1 MRSAARLVLAVSAA
15 TLVAGCA
22 AGGPFGRGRGPD
34 EFAVARNAP
43 LAVPPDFALTPP
55 RPGEAE
61 QGAQDPRAQA
71 LQALFGG
78 PQPRSAVETSMLQ
91 VARSE
96 RAALG
101 ARSVAGDPRT
111 AVVSRGTL
119 IQTMLQLPQG
129 DGQEAAVSLPN

>member
-1 MRSAARLVLAVSAA
+1 MRIAPIALAASAAVLLS
-15 TLVAGCA
+15 GCA
-22 AGGPFGRGRGPD
+22 SGGFGRGRGPD
-34 EFAVARNAP
+34 EFSVARNAP
-43 LAVPPDFALTPP
+43 LAVPPDYALTPP
-55 RPGEAE
+55 RPGEADV
-61 QGAQDPRAQA
+61 GIQDPRQQA

-78 PQPRSAVETSMLQ
+78 PQPRSAVENSLLQ

-119 IQTMLQLPQG
+119 VQTILQLPQG
-129 DGQEAAVSLPN
+129 DGQEAAVSVPN

>member
-1 MRSAARLVLAVSAA
+1 MRSVARLALAVSAA

-22 AGGPFGRGRGPD
+22 SGGPFGAGRGPD
-34 EFAVARNAP
+34 EFAVARSAP
-43 LAVPPDFALTPP
+43 LVVPPDYALTPP

-61 QGAQDPRAQA
+61 QGAVDPRQQA

-78 PQPRSAVETSMLQ
+78 PQPRSAVENSMLQ

-101 ARSVAGDPRT
+101 ARSIAGDPQT

-119 IQTMLQLPQG
+119 VQTILQLPQG
-129 DGQEAAVSLPN
+129 DGQEAAVSVPN

>member
-1 MRSAARLVLAVSAA
+1 MRSAARFALAVSAA

-22 AGGPFGRGRGPD
+22 GGGPFGRGRGPD

-55 RPGEAE
+55 RPGEADV
-61 QGAQDPRAQA
+61 GSQDPRAQA

-78 PQPRSAVETSMLQ
+78 PQPRSAVENSLLQ

-119 IQTMLQLPQG
+119 VQTMLQLPQG

>member
-1 MRSAARLVLAVSAA
+1 MRSAARLVLALSAA

-55 RPGEAE
+55 RPGEADV
-61 QGAQDPRAQA
+61 GSQDPRAQA

-78 PQPRSAVETSMLQ
+78 PQPRSAVENSMLQ
-91 VARSE
+91 VAHSE
-96 RAALG
+96 RSALG
-101 ARSVAGDPRT
+101 ARSVAGDPQT

-119 IQTMLQLPQG
+119 VQTMLQLPQG
-129 DGQEAAVSLPN
+129 DGQEAAVSVPN